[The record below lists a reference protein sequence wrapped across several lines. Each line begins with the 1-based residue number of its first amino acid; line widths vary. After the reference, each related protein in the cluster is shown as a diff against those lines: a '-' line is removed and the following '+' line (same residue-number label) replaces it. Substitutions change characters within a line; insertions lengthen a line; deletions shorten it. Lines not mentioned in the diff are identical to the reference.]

1 MTAQLPELP
10 SKERRE
16 ELKTFITAFLTDTMH
31 DDESK
36 NGLTAD
42 IFRLARG
49 MLAGMEQEPAATVFK
64 SGDSA
69 KVIMIGADLAD
80 GYTDLF
86 AQAAPVVS
94 EQPAPVVKPVSLL
107 MVIFHPR
114 MPINWRKY
122 CRILMPKNR

>member
-1 MTAQLPELP
+1 MKHEM
-10 SKERRE
+10 SKKRIS
-16 ELKTFITAFLTDTMH
+16 ELKESFLQWRNDYDQIEDAPQYLTFSEAMIAMDML
-31 DDESK
+31 
-36 NGLTAD
+36 
-42 IFRLARG
+42 
-49 MLAGMEQEPAATVFK
+49 LAGMEQEPAATVFK